1 VRWSPFLRDCL
12 ASTAPVALLV
22 EVLPLAHEP
31 PRQSQLQSV
40 VGPLGAGDDRA
51 QQLHNGQANG
61 RDKRHTTSSIR
72 PRWLVKSEAR
82 HSAVVDGDKRAASPG
97 GMAAARWRRRRC
109 PLRSFL
115 REEGRACTGNWAD
128 DIGLS
133 CGLYGHGLLYCMRA
147 LLDDHPTFQSSRTSL
162 CR

>member
-40 VGPLGAGDDRA
+40 VGPLGGGDDRA
-51 QQLHNGQANG
+51 EQLRDGQADG

-109 PLRSFL
+109 PLRSFRLVWLLPARQLAGQAAPSDL
-115 REEGRACTGNWAD
+115 RPTKSDAWDCCLARQLCQ
-128 DIGLS
+128 GLN
-133 CGLYGHGLLYCMRA
+133 
-147 LLDDHPTFQSSRTSL
+147 QTSP
-162 CR
+162 